1 MRPGARHGTLAI
13 LEILN
18 RRGGIAMK
26 TGGQLIV
33 EALEA
38 QGVRRV
44 FGVPGESYLAVLDAL
59 HDSPIE
65 MVVAR
70 HEGGAAMMAEAQAK
84 LTGRPGVCLVTR
96 GPGATNAAS
105 GIHVAQQDET
115 PLVVLVGQIERG
127 MRGRDA
133 FQEVDYGKLFG
144 GMCKW
149 VAVIDSADRVP
160 EMISRAFHT
169 AMAGRPGPVVLALPE
184 DTLTET
190 TDAAIA
196 PWAEPV
202 ECAPTPAQLASF
214 GALLAKAE
222 RPLLV
227 VGGSRWTAESVAAL
241 QGFAEKLSLPVAVT
255 FRRQMLFDHCHPLY
269 AGDIGLGI
277 NPKLAALVRDS
288 DLLILLGDRFS
299 EVPSQSYDLL
309 GIPVPGKAVV
319 HIHPGAEEIGR
330 VYRPSL
336 GMVATP
342 AGFLDAVAELSLPAK
357 PEWKASAEAAH
368 AAYDAWSTP
377 PDAIPGDVQMG
388 RIMAWL
394 DERLEHDAIFTNGA
408 GNYATWIH
416 RFHRFRRFG
425 TQAAPV
431 CGSMGYGL
439 PAAIAAKL
447 QHRTRDVLCFA
458 GDGCF
463 QMTGLEFGTAVQE
476 GAAVIVLVV
485 DNGMYG
491 TIRMHQER
499 EYPGRVSGTRLQNP
513 DFVAFAR
520 AYGGHGET
528 VETTDQFAPA
538 FERARASGLPA
549 IIHIKLDP
557 EALTPSRTLS
567 EIRAAGKGK

>member
-1 MRPGARHGTLAI
+1 
-13 LEILN
+13 
-18 RRGGIAMK
+18 MK

-65 MVVAR
+65 MVVCR

-115 PLVVLVGQIERG
+115 PLIVLVGQIERG

-144 GMCKW
+144 GMAKW
-149 VAVIDSADRVP
+149 VAEIDSADRVP

-184 DTLTET
+184 DTLTEVA
-190 TDAAIA
+190 DAVAA
-196 PWAEPV
+196 PRAEAV
-202 ECAPTPAQLASF
+202 ESAPTPSQIAEF
-214 GALLAKAE
+214 GRLLAKAE

-227 VGGSRWTAESVAAL
+227 VGGSRWTEESVAAL
-241 QGFAEKLSLPVAVT
+241 QGFAERFSLPVAVT
-255 FRRQMLFDHCHPLY
+255 FRRQMLFDHAHPLY
-269 AGDIGLGI
+269 AGDVGLGI
-277 NPKLAALVRDS
+277 NPKLSALVADS

-299 EVPSQSYDLL
+299 EVPSQSYTLL
-309 GIPVPGKAVV
+309 GIPDPGKAVV
-319 HIHPGAEEIGR
+319 HVHPGAEEIGR
-330 VYRPSL
+330 VHRPAL
-336 GMVATP
+336 GVVATP
-342 AGFLDAVAELSLPAK
+342 GAFLEAVSGLAVPPSPGWA
-357 PEWKASAEAAH
+357 ARAEAAH
-368 AAYDAWSTP
+368 AAYEAWSTP
-377 PDAIPGDVQMG
+377 PKSIPGDVQMG
-388 RIMAWL
+388 DVMAWL
-394 DERLEHDAIFTNGA
+394 NERLADDAVFTNGA

-416 RFHRFRRFG
+416 RFRRFRRFG

-439 PAAIAAKL
+439 PAAVAAKL
-447 QHRTRDVLCFA
+447 EHPERDVLCFA

-476 GAAVIVLVV
+476 GAAVLVLVI

-499 EYPGRVSGTRLQNP
+499 EYPGRVSGTQLRNP
-513 DFVAFAR
+513 DFAAFAR
-520 AYGGHGET
+520 SYGGHGET
-528 VETTDQFAPA
+528 VERTEEFAPA

-549 IIHIKLDP
+549 IIHVKLDP
-557 EALTPSRTLS
+557 EALTPTRTLS
-567 EIRAAGKGK
+567 EIRAAGASR

>member
-1 MRPGARHGTLAI
+1 
-13 LEILN
+13 
-18 RRGGIAMK
+18 MK

-65 MVVAR
+65 MVVCR
-70 HEGGAAMMAEAQAK
+70 HEGGAAMAAEAQAK

-115 PLVVLVGQIERG
+115 PLIVLIGQIERG

-133 FQEVDYGKLFG
+133 FQEVDYGRLFG
-144 GMCKW
+144 GMAKW
-149 VAVIDSADRVP
+149 VAEIDSADRVP

-184 DTLTET
+184 DTLTEVA
-190 TDAAIA
+190 DVLAA
-196 PWAEPV
+196 PRAEPV
-202 ECAPTPAQLASF
+202 DSAPTPAQVAAF
-214 GALLAKAE
+214 ATLLAKAE

-227 VGGSRWTAESVAAL
+227 VGGSRWTEESVAAL
-241 QGFAEKLSLPVAVT
+241 RGFAERLALPVAVT
-255 FRRQMLFDHCHPLY
+255 FRRQMLFDHNHPLY

-277 NPKLAALVRDS
+277 NPKLSALVADS

-299 EVPSQSYDLL
+299 EVPSQSYTLL
-309 GIPVPGKAVV
+309 GVPDPSKAVV
-319 HIHPGAEEIGR
+319 HVHPGAEEIGR
-330 VYRPSL
+330 VYRPTL
-336 GMVATP
+336 GVVATP
-342 AGFLDAVAELSLPAK
+342 GGFLDAVADVAVTPNPA
-357 PEWKASAEAAH
+357 WAARAETAH
-368 AAYDAWSTP
+368 AAFEAWSTP
-377 PDAIPGDVQMG
+377 PENIPGDVQMG
-388 RIMAWL
+388 AVMRWL
-394 DERLEHDAIFTNGA
+394 DQSLADDAIFTNGA

-439 PAAIAAKL
+439 PAALAAKL
-447 QHRTRDVLCFA
+447 EFPEREVICFA

-463 QMTGLEFGTAVQE
+463 QMTGLEFGTAAQE
-476 GAAVIVLVV
+476 GAAIIVLVI

-499 EYPGRVSGTRLQNP
+499 EYPGRVSGTALRNP
-513 DFVAFAR
+513 DFAALAR
-520 AYGGHGET
+520 SYGGHGET
-528 VETTDQFAPA
+528 VTRTEEFAPA

-549 IIHIKLDP
+549 ILHVIIDP
-557 EALTPSRTLS
+557 EALTPTRTLS
-567 EIRAAGKGK
+567 EIRAAGAKR